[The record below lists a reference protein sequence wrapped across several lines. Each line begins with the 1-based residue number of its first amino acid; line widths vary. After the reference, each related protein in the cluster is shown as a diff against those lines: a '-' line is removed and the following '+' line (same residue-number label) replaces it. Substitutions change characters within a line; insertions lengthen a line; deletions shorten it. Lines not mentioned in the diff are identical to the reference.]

1 VGTEPTPLRRLVPPR
16 ALLASALLFA
26 LACALDGW
34 AWQHLRVEDVYG
46 KDWGRLF
53 RIAGFLPTW
62 MLGSLAL
69 VLSDR
74 GTMNP
79 PPGRFWRRGMLLTVA
94 PLAAGLLCEVLKI
107 LLRRERPSLHDG
119 TYFFRS
125 FADHP
130 FSTGAI
136 GLPSSHTMVAFAG
149 AGIASYLFPRTWP
162 AWMLLAA
169 GCAFTRVAAGAH
181 FLSDVTLAAI
191 AGLFVARLTWM
202 RSGIPGRADP
212 ARTG

>member
-1 VGTEPTPLRRLVPPR
+1 VPPR

-26 LACALDGW
+26 LACLLDHW
-34 AWQHLRVEDVYG
+34 AYEHLRVADVYG
-46 KDWGRLF
+46 KDWGRFF

-69 VLSDR
+69 ILTDAGAGS
-74 GTMNP
+74 P
-79 PPGRFWRRGMLLTVA
+79 PPRRFWWRGMLLTA
-94 PLAAGLLCEVLKI
+94 GPLAAGLLCEVLKI
-107 LLRRERPSLHDG
+107 ILRRERPGLHDG
-119 TYFFRS
+119 NYFFRS

-149 AGIASYLFPRTWP
+149 AGMASYLFPRTWP

-169 GCAFTRVAAGAH
+169 GCAFTRVAAQAH

-191 AGLFVARLTWM
+191 AGLFVSRFLWLWL
-202 RSGIPGRADP
+202 GPGSHKLSPVNDRA
-212 ARTG
+212 

>member
-46 KDWGRLF
+46 KDWGRLL

-69 VLSDR
+69 ILHDR
-74 GTMNP
+74 GTVSP
-79 PPGRFWRRGMLLTVA
+79 PPQRFWWRGMLLTVA
-94 PLAAGLLCEVLKI
+94 PLVSGLMCEVLKI
-107 LLRRERPSLHDG
+107 LLRRERPNLHDG
-119 TYFFRS
+119 TYHWRS
-125 FADHP
+125 FTDHP
-130 FSTGAI
+130 WSTGNI

-149 AGIASYLFPRTWP
+149 AGMASYLFPRTWP
-162 AWMLLAA
+162 AWMLLAV
-169 GCAFTRVAAGAH
+169 GCALTRVAAQAH
-181 FLSDVTLAAI
+181 FLSDVVLAGI
-191 AGLFVARLTWM
+191 AGLLVARLIW
-202 RSGIPGRADP
+202 RSVGQVQASRSI
-212 ARTG
+212 

>member
-34 AWQHLRVEDVYG
+34 AYQHLRVDDVYG
-46 KDWGRLF
+46 KDWGRLL

-62 MLGSLAL
+62 MLGSFAL
-69 VLSDR
+69 ILHDHGATSPAPR
-74 GTMNP
+74 
-79 PPGRFWRRGMLLTVA
+79 RFWWRGMLLTVA
-94 PLAAGLLCEVLKI
+94 PIASGLTCELLKI
-107 LLRRERPSLHDG
+107 VLRRERPNLHDG
-119 TYFFRS
+119 TYYWRS

-130 FSTGAI
+130 WSTGNI

-149 AGIASYLFPRTWP
+149 AGMASYLFPRTWP

-169 GCAFTRVAAGAH
+169 GCAFTRVAAQAH
-181 FLSDVTLAAI
+181 FLSDVTLAAA
-191 AGLFVARLTWM
+191 AGLFVARLIW
-202 RSGIPGRADP
+202 RSLGSANTDHGRIV
-212 ARTG
+212 

>member
-1 VGTEPTPLRRLVPPR
+1 MGTEPTPLRRLVPPR

-34 AWQHLRVEDVYG
+34 AWQHVRIDDVYG

-69 VLSDR
+69 ILTDAGSAS
-74 GTMNP
+74 P
-79 PPGRFWRRGMLLTVA
+79 PPPRFWWRGMLLTVA
-94 PLAAGLLCEVLKI
+94 PIVSGLLCEVLKI
-107 LLRRERPSLHDG
+107 LLRRERPGLHDG
-119 TYFFRS
+119 AYYFRS

-149 AGIASYLFPRTWP
+149 AGMASYLFPRTWP
-162 AWMLLAA
+162 AWMILAA
-169 GCAFTRVAAGAH
+169 GCAYTRVAAGAH
-181 FLSDVTLAAI
+181 FLSDVTLAAA
-191 AGLFVARLTWM
+191 AGLLVARLAWFTL
-202 RSGIPGRADP
+202 RSP
-212 ARTG
+212 APAATAG

>member
-1 VGTEPTPLRRLVPPR
+1 VPPR

-26 LACALDGW
+26 LACALDHW
-34 AWQHLRVEDVYG
+34 AYEHLRVADVYG

-69 VLSDR
+69 ILSDR
-74 GTMNP
+74 GTVSP
-79 PPGRFWRRGMLLTVA
+79 PPRRFWWRGMLLTAA
-94 PLAAGLLCEVLKI
+94 PIAAGLLCEVLKI
-107 LLRRERPSLHDG
+107 LLRRERPGLHDG
-119 TYFFRS
+119 SYFFRS

-136 GLPSSHTMVAFAG
+136 GLPSSHAMVAFAG
-149 AGIASYLFPRTWP
+149 AGMASFLFPRTWP

-169 GCAFTRVAAGAH
+169 GCAFTRVAAQAH
-181 FLSDVTLAAI
+181 FLSDVTLAGI
-191 AGLFVARLTWM
+191 AGLFVARLLWL
-202 RSGIPGRADP
+202 RLGPAD
-212 ARTG
+212 R